1 MAATLIDVLK
11 QMEELSLAD
20 LLTLQRELNGQ
31 IRIRSNSP
39 VVPGKARMIKIP
51 GAYQPTLA
59 EIEASLAENF
69 TPEELTQIGKTN
81 FKELK
86 ISGKSL
92 SEMVNEDREDR
103 F

>member
-1 MAATLIDVLK
+1 MATTLIDVLR

-39 VVPGKARMIKIP
+39 VVPGKARVIKIP

-69 TPEELTQIGKTN
+69 TPEELAAMDAVDLNNLPVG
-81 FKELK
+81 
-86 ISGKSL
+86 SKSL